1 MIRRPPRS
9 TRTYTLLPYTTLFR
23 SNDHADQFNG
33 KSGENEN
40 LQKRSYMLPFLR
52 HEDQRQQQIGKHILP
67 CHDDP
72 SVKDAD
78 KHAAEEQT
86 QQEQNKSTEKKK
98 GQFAKWEQVDQD
110 ERDEH
115 RAEKPRLNT

>member
-23 SNDHADQFNG
+23 GNDHADQFNG

-86 QQEQNKSTEKKK
+86 QHEQSQSTDRKST
-98 GQFAKWEQVDQD
+98 
-110 ERDEH
+110 
-115 RAEKPRLNT
+115 RLNSSH